1 MFVFVL
7 KYHPENFAFLV
18 LKFSSNLPVKFLL
31 FLKRRLIFNIFYC
44 FCMFANKIFKLNNSY
59 DYECKIFRVVFL
71 YEHEHIERI
80 SNLHK
85 CTSKDFFSKC
95 DQI

>member
-1 MFVFVL
+1 
-7 KYHPENFAFLV
+7 
-18 LKFSSNLPVKFLL
+18 
-31 FLKRRLIFNIFYC
+31 
-44 FCMFANKIFKLNNSY
+44 MFANKIFKLNNSY

-85 CTSKDFFSKC
+85 CTFKDFFSKC